1 MRGRYCKSGGQSHIC
16 TNQQLTAAKTKVVET
31 VGCRS
36 GTYSFLQ
43 QASTP
48 LGHRTCSSLPAVDEW
63 LQRQAG
69 QLLTDKH
76 VVFIGSSV
84 ARYQYL
90 NLAHHLL
97 LGRAPSYTLTDKGLE
112 LLAAMNITNRPTKAG
127 NYESYWA
134 QWNLA
139 SNRLLNQGEGGSE
152 VCDCFRGLPSSANND
167 LVSEK
172 QMHNVDMR
180 YATSHRHRAAL
191 TYVQVC
197 ATATT
202 ALSAATHTHAG
213 ISRISRRHTHA
224 PSPVRAPLHSGS
236 WTKFP
241 SVDTGTR
248 SWDTRS
254 A

>member
-16 TNQQLTAAKTKVVET
+16 TNQQLIEAKTKVAET

-36 GTYSFLQ
+36 GTYSFLE

-48 LGHRTCSSLPAVDEW
+48 LGHRTCGLLPVVDEW
-63 LQRQAG
+63 LQRQVA

-152 VCDCFRGLPSSANND
+152 VCDCFRGLPGSSKQAG
-167 LVSEK
+167 SEK

-241 SVDTGTR
+241 SADTGTR
-248 SWDTRS
+248 NWDTRS